1 MESELE
7 NDVIVLIRKN
17 WLLRFVPVVSV
28 KAGTSE
34 NWRDSPKFH
43 GSRCITW
50 NEERRGNPGIRLYSE
65 LPPLWKSLRN
75 LCANHLQNSRN
86 SCATFQTG
94 TPKVAVCL
102 IVRQTMRFQKSA
114 TSVRNCSAV
123 GRMKNW
129 DELYSTFG
137 EGGSLNQE
145 GVVEFAQKINRKRE
159 TLHKLQVV
167 LETHLCPV
175 AVNLIET
182 LYEMVRIQSNPAESE
197 DPAAPIVPHQSENL
211 TECHLAAANAFLQSS
226 EATTGRQGE

>member
-1 MESELE
+1 LEISPESLCE
-7 NDVIVLIRKN
+7 
-17 WLLRFVPVVSV
+17 P
-28 KAGTSE
+28 
-34 NWRDSPKFH
+34 SPKQPERLRNISDRNAQ
-43 GSRCITW
+43 GSRLFDRATN
-50 NEERRGNPGIRLYSE
+50 NEISE
-65 LPPLWKSLRN
+65 
-75 LCANHLQNSRN
+75 
-86 SCATFQTG
+86 
-94 TPKVAVCL
+94 
-102 IVRQTMRFQKSA
+102 VRHECPELFSGWTDED
-114 TSVRNCSAV
+114 
-123 GRMKNW
+123 W

-197 DPAAPIVPHQSENL
+197 DPAAPIVPHQSEDL